1 MPKVKWEIKNLSSD
15 LSLKDASRKV
25 LSKKINKL
33 KSTIKDYLKD
43 ETPENLHQIR
53 IDVRRLRY
61 NMELFIS
68 CFVRKKFLIFYDVVA
83 KLQDA
88 TGKIRDTDVLLS
100 NLQSIDLP
108 ETSRSK
114 DSITKRIESGNIKLR
129 EELKLSLNEFLQSK
143 SLKDFLKM
151 LKK

>member
-1 MPKVKWEIKNLSSD
+1 MPKLKWEIKKLSSD

-25 LSKKINKL
+25 LSKKINRL
-33 KSTIKDYLKD
+33 KSIINDYLED

-53 IDVRRLRY
+53 IDIRRLRY

-68 CFVRKKFLIFYDVVA
+68 CFVRKKFLIFYDSIA
-83 KLQDA
+83 KLQDV

-100 NLQSIDLP
+100 SLESIDTP
-108 ETSRSK
+108 ETSKSQK
-114 DSITKRIESGNIKLR
+114 SVVKKIESGNIKLR
-129 EELKLSLNEFLQSK
+129 EDLKLSLKEFLDGK
-143 SLKDFLKM
+143 ELKDFLKM